1 MQRWPSRPSLTVAS
15 LLLLAAAPALAQH
28 CSERACTATNT
39 VSVHVGTVLRLGVQ
53 GSTTV
58 LATAGQGTLASG
70 EGVGVGPTAV
80 VRSNGTWRLQV
91 STAQDAWTPV
101 GGAARS
107 DKHARDRRVH
117 EHEHHA
123 RRRSA
128 GRPDERRNAPAL
140 LPHTVHSG
148 ERRSGD
154 VLVDGAAHARGSVS
168 RRAARFTGR

>member
-107 DKHARDRRVH
+107 DKP
-117 EHEHHA
+117 
-123 RRRSA
+123 A
-128 GRPDERRNAPAL
+128 GDLSISTRATDGFTSMSTTPA
-140 LPHTVHSG
+140 
-148 ERRSGD
+148 D
-154 VLVDGAAHARGSVS
+154 VARGGPTSGATLPLYY
-168 RRAARFTGR
+168 RTQFTAASDAPGTYSLTVRLTLVGA